1 MGSTLTSA
9 RRNENFANCAGLT
22 SQCTQHQAKS
32 ERPLWL
38 VWNSIC
44 RKCSVVNSCHGRMAV
59 PTGIITAH
67 NFLTPSAVPILLT
80 HSYQNADV
88 KHPPFFR
95 SSGFPFL
102 TVATNMSPEPAAGS
116 LFRRPLMPCT
126 AITYKFFAPAHR
138 RMAISSASTRLMDM
152 CTTANTRSV
161 VAATA
166 LMLAPDACSVTFIKN
181 PLGLKSLI
189 ISACVEWGAGLCCIA
204 DCHSSV
210 DWISECMCTFLGC
223 QHITINY
230 KVIKC
235 IYAKSKSL

>member
-1 MGSTLTSA
+1 MQCCEFLPRKDGCTNRDHYSTC
-9 RRNENFANCAGLT
+9 FA
-22 SQCTQHQAKS
+22 H
-32 ERPLWL
+32 
-38 VWNSIC
+38 
-44 RKCSVVNSCHGRMAV
+44 
-59 PTGIITAH
+59 
-67 NFLTPSAVPILLT
+67 T

-126 AITYKFFAPAHR
+126 AITYKFFAPGN
-138 RMAISSASTRLMDM
+138 RMTPISRAS
-152 CTTANTRSV
+152 TTANTCSV

-166 LMLAPDACSVTFIKN
+166 LMLASDACSVTFIKK

-189 ISACVEWGAGLCCIA
+189 ISACVEWGAGLRCI
-204 DCHSSV
+204 DCHSSAGRV
-210 DWISECMCTFLGC
+210 NMYISWSSTL
-223 QHITINY
+223 IYDN

-235 IYAKSKSL
+235 TYAKSKSLLSGLCQTKLF

>member
-1 MGSTLTSA
+1 MQTVQDSQVNALSTKPSLKTSVTSVEQHLQKMQCCEFLPREDGCTNRDHYSTQFTHTQCSA
-9 RRNENFANCAGLT
+9 NFA
-22 SQCTQHQAKS
+22 H
-32 ERPLWL
+32 
-38 VWNSIC
+38 
-44 RKCSVVNSCHGRMAV
+44 
-59 PTGIITAH
+59 
-67 NFLTPSAVPILLT
+67 T

-210 DWISECMCTFLGC
+210 D
-223 QHITINY
+223 
-230 KVIKC
+230 
-235 IYAKSKSL
+235 